1 VSIQFGKY
9 VLQRKL
15 AEGGMAELF
24 LAKQEG
30 MEGFEKLVVVKR
42 ILPQLCADDSFV
54 RMFLN
59 EARVAARLNHPNVV
73 QIFDLGKLGEQF
85 FIAMEY
91 VHGED
96 LRAVIREATEHGA
109 RLPLGLC
116 CRILADAMA
125 GLHYAHTRAGA
136 DGKPLGLVH
145 RDVSPQNVIVTYEG
159 GVKIVDFGIAKAT
172 REANAAQT
180 QAGLLKGKYAYMSP
194 EQARG
199 LPIDA
204 RADVF
209 CAGILLW
216 EMVTWQRLFKRPTE
230 MATLMAVAEEPIRAP
245 RTIDKTMPVEL
256 DRIICKALE
265 RNPDDRFQSAQELR
279 AALEALI
286 RTSGWEADAM
296 ALSEWMRGLFATKLR
311 RQAED
316 IRAAGLASLEDFLLK
331 VEEKTSLSW
340 MGPPPATSRR
350 TPSSGLP
357 TSRPVSGPMAVV
369 ELPPAATKTPTP
381 APTPS
386 AKAAA
391 PLARI
396 TPARTPPPPT
406 RTPPPPTKTPP
417 PPTTPS
423 AMSAAMSAA
432 FASAALPGHPAGGA
446 SSPSTASGAG
456 AAGSTG
462 AGTPSST
469 GAGAGASPGA
479 GGATPWTAGAS
490 PPGAAGSLP
499 PGSHGMPAA
508 GGGAAGAGNN
518 STPALAGT
526 GASTAGSSAQA
537 AIGAPSAAP
546 GAMTPSPMTRSSPI
560 TLTPAMAATS
570 PAMAAVNPEL
580 YHDRPTE
587 HVAASYDDG
596 PTSKAS
602 EEMLAAARASAP
614 PPAAPPPLAEFADD
628 GATVPGGGLLT
639 SPTTGSIAR
648 PRGAGLPP
656 EGQRFGAEK
665 STLKHPAWAEP
676 KTPPL
681 KRVLVAASAALAV
694 AVVALIALW
703 PAAEAPSPASSP
715 APSPAPSID
724 TTTPAT
730 ASGAATPAP
739 TGTTPSSAAA
749 PTAAATNAAASGAS
763 APASGAATHTPGA
776 PASGA
781 ATHSPGA
788 AAAAGGAAAG
798 TRPLAMS
805 PTAGSAASP
814 AMPAASPS
822 PAGASGASATHGAAE
837 HTAVATYPS
846 AAEAPEPAVAAG
858 TAMLVIHTD
867 APANITV
874 DGKAQPLGTSATVS
888 VQPGIEHVVT
898 VQRPGHSLRRLH
910 VPALAPGERMPLH
923 FNLR

>member
-1 VSIQFGKY
+1 MSTQFGKY

-216 EMVTWQRLFKRPTE
+216 EMVTWQRLFKRSTE
-230 MATLMAVAEEPIRAP
+230 MATLMAVAEEPIRRP
-245 RTIDKTMPVEL
+245 STIDKTLPPEL
-256 DRIICKALE
+256 DRIIAKALE

-296 ALSEWMRGLFATKLR
+296 ALSEWMRGLFAKKLQ

-340 MGPPPATSRR
+340 MGPAPTTHRP

-357 TSRPVSGPMAVV
+357 STRGATGPIAVD
-369 ELPPAATKTPTP
+369 TPSAGKP
-381 APTPS
+381 APTTPS
-386 AKAAA
+386 SLAKSAS
-391 PLARI
+391 PLGRI
-396 TPARTPPPPT
+396 VPTRTPPPPT
-406 RTPPPPTKTPP
+406 RTPPPPTT
-417 PPTTPS
+417 
-423 AMSAAMSAA
+423 SAAMSAA
-432 FASAALPGHPAGGA
+432 MNAAF
-446 SSPSTASGAG
+446 AG
-456 AAGSTG
+456 AAKSGTPAFGVPIASAPGAGRSIAGTPG
-462 AGTPSST
+462 AGTPIATPAATGAAGTPSAAT
-469 GAGAGASPGA
+469 GAGSG
-479 GGATPWTAGAS
+479 
-490 PPGAAGSLP
+490 
-499 PGSHGMPAA
+499 
-508 GGGAAGAGNN
+508 
-518 STPALAGT
+518 
-526 GASTAGSSAQA
+526 QA
-537 AIGAPSAAP
+537 AAP
-546 GAMTPSPMTRSSPI
+546 GA
-560 TLTPAMAATS
+560 
-570 PAMAAVNPEL
+570 
-580 YHDRPTE
+580 
-587 HVAASYDDG
+587 
-596 PTSKAS
+596 
-602 EEMLAAARASAP
+602 
-614 PPAAPPPLAEFADD
+614 
-628 GATVPGGGLLT
+628 
-639 SPTTGSIAR
+639 
-648 PRGAGLPP
+648 
-656 EGQRFGAEK
+656 
-665 STLKHPAWAEP
+665 
-676 KTPPL
+676 
-681 KRVLVAASAALAV
+681 
-694 AVVALIALW
+694 
-703 PAAEAPSPASSP
+703 
-715 APSPAPSID
+715 
-724 TTTPAT
+724 
-730 ASGAATPAP
+730 
-739 TGTTPSSAAA
+739 
-749 PTAAATNAAASGAS
+749 
-763 APASGAATHTPGA
+763 
-776 PASGA
+776 
-781 ATHSPGA
+781 
-788 AAAAGGAAAG
+788 
-798 TRPLAMS
+798 
-805 PTAGSAASP
+805 
-814 AMPAASPS
+814 
-822 PAGASGASATHGAAE
+822 
-837 HTAVATYPS
+837 
-846 AAEAPEPAVAAG
+846 
-858 TAMLVIHTD
+858 
-867 APANITV
+867 
-874 DGKAQPLGTSATVS
+874 
-888 VQPGIEHVVT
+888 
-898 VQRPGHSLRRLH
+898 
-910 VPALAPGERMPLH
+910 APG
-923 FNLR
+923 